1 MVDGEYLR
9 WRGQEF
15 ELIMIILK
23 CWSLLNVPK
32 DRGVLSVECVVHV
45 TFHPYNP
52 AEEIVAVNKVIRYK
66 PVHNF

>member
-1 MVDGEYLR
+1 
-9 WRGQEF
+9 
-15 ELIMIILK
+15 MIILK
-23 CWSLLNVPK
+23 CWSLLYVPK
-32 DRGVLSVECVVHV
+32 DQSVLSIECVVHV

>member
-1 MVDGEYLR
+1 
-9 WRGQEF
+9 
-15 ELIMIILK
+15 MIILK

-32 DRGVLSVECVVHV
+32 DQSVLSVECVVHV
-45 TFHPYNP
+45 TCHPYNP